1 MEAAYLLCVSF
12 PPDFPLACATCS
24 CRYSRVRNSL
34 NPHCYFLPLSCVLF
48 SFHSDVL
55 FPFSIWKICSYIS
68 RQFRCYLLQ
77 EVSPNC
83 LILGTFFATCE
94 YFHLCIYHIIL
105 KFSVYLLALQNK
117 LKNIDIYLHV
127 CNPII

>member
-1 MEAAYLLCVSF
+1 MPKL
-12 PPDFPLACATCS
+12 DFPGYVVEKNPSASAGTL
-24 CRYSRVRNSL
+24 VQSL
-34 NPHCYFLPLSCVLF
+34 PVGMPWSNY
-48 SFHSDVL
+48 
-55 FPFSIWKICSYIS
+55 
-68 RQFRCYLLQ
+68 
-77 EVSPNC
+77 NC